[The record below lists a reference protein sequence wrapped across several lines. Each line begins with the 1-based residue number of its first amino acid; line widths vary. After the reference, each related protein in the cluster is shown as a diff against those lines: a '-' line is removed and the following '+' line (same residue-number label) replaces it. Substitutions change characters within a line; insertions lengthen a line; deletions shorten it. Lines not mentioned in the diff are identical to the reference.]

1 MEAFKS
7 FIKRQPS
14 YRLVILALLL
24 LALTYFSP
32 RFVGIVPGVIGMA
45 TCIVLF
51 GRAVGKT
58 IDEKHLRTERPWWT
72 NL

>member
-1 MEAFKS
+1 MEALNS

-14 YRLVILALLL
+14 YRLFILALVLGS
-24 LALTYFSP
+24 TYFSP
-32 RFVGIVPGVIGMA
+32 RFIGIVTGAIGMA
-45 TCIVLF
+45 TYLVLF

-58 IDEKHLRTERPWWT
+58 LDEKHLRAERPWWT